1 MSHLFD
7 IIRDMINKRW
17 TGTLNIRFY
26 YGGIKSVDR
35 SEPIKLKQ
43 DERIRKE
50 ESEEVSPR

>member
-26 YGGIKSVDR
+26 YGGIKSIDR
-35 SEPIKLKQ
+35 SEPIKPKQ

-50 ESEEVSPR
+50 ETEEVSPR